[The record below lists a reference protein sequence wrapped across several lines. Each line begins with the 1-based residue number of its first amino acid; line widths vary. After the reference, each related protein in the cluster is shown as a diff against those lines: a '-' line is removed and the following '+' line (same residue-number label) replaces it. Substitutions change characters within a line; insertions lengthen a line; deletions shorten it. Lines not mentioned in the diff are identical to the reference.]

1 MRISDIMTRDV
12 QVARPEDTLRDAAE
26 TMARIDAG
34 SLPIC
39 DGRRLLGI
47 VTDRDI
53 VVRGLAKGLG
63 ADSGVTQVMT
73 EGVEYC
79 FEDDDLVEVSDKMAA
94 SQIRR
99 IPVVD
104 RDKNLVG
111 IVSLGDVAREARPAE
126 AGDVLEEVSQPGGNN
141 LQ

>member
-1 MRISDIMTRDV
+1 MKISDIMSRDV

-26 TMARIDAG
+26 TMARIDVG

-63 ADSGVTQVMT
+63 ADSSITQVMT

-79 FEDDDLVEVSDKMAA
+79 FDDDDLVEVSDKMAA

-126 AGDVLEEVSQPGGNN
+126 SGDVLEEVSQPGGN

>member
-34 SLPIC
+34 SLPVC

-63 ADSGVTQVMT
+63 ADSSITQVMT

-79 FEDDDLVEVSDKMAA
+79 FDDDDQEDEDEEGVHAA
-94 SQIRR
+94 
-99 IPVVD
+99 
-104 RDKNLVG
+104 
-111 IVSLGDVAREARPAE
+111 
-126 AGDVLEEVSQPGGNN
+126 PGPTCVR
-141 LQ
+141 

>member
-34 SLPIC
+34 SLPVC

-63 ADSGVTQVMT
+63 ADSSITQVMT

-79 FEDDDLVEVSDKMAA
+79 FDDDDLVEVSDKMAA

-104 RDKNLVG
+104 RDRNLVG

-126 AGDVLEEVSQPGGNN
+126 SGDVLEEVSQPGGNN

>member
-1 MRISDIMTRDV
+1 MRIADIMTRGV
-12 QVARPEDTLRDAAE
+12 TVARPETTLREAAQD
-26 TMARIDAG
+26 MARVDAG
-34 SLPIC
+34 SLPVC
-39 DGRRLLGI
+39 DGTRLLGM

-53 VVRGLAKGLG
+53 VVRGLARGLT
-63 ADSGVTQVMT
+63 AETSVTQVMT

-104 RDKNLVG
+104 SDRNLVG
-111 IVSLGDVAREARPAE
+111 IVSLGDVAREARPAD
-126 AGDVLEEVSQPGGNN
+126 AGDVLEEISQPGGAV
-141 LQ
+141 Q

>member
-1 MRISDIMTRDV
+1 MKISDIMSRDV

-26 TMARIDAG
+26 TMARIDVG
-34 SLPIC
+34 SLPVC

-63 ADSGVTQVMT
+63 PDSTVPQVMT

>member
-1 MRISDIMTRDV
+1 MKISDIMSRDV

-34 SLPIC
+34 SLPVC

-63 ADSGVTQVMT
+63 PDSSVTQVMT
-73 EGVEYC
+73 QGVEYC
-79 FEDDDLVEVSDKMAA
+79 FEDDDLTEVADKMAA

-126 AGDVLEEVSQPGGNN
+126 SGDVLEEVSQPGGNT

>member
-1 MRISDIMTRDV
+1 MKISDIMSRDV

-26 TMARIDAG
+26 TMARIDVG
-34 SLPIC
+34 SLPVC
-39 DGRRLLGI
+39 DGRRLQGI

-63 ADSGVTQVMT
+63 PDSGVTQVMT

-126 AGDVLEEVSQPGGNN
+126 SGDVLEEVSQPGGNN

>member
-1 MRISDIMTRDV
+1 MKISEIMSRDV

-26 TMARIDAG
+26 TMARIDVG
-34 SLPIC
+34 SLPVC

-104 RDKNLVG
+104 RDRNLVG

-126 AGDVLEEVSQPGGNN
+126 SGDVLEEVSQPGGN

>member
-1 MRISDIMTRDV
+1 MTISDIMTRDV
-12 QVARPEDTLRDAAE
+12 QVVRAETSIREAAE

-34 SLPIC
+34 ALPVC
-39 DGRRLLGI
+39 DGDSLLGM

-53 VVRGLAKGLG
+53 VVRGLAKGLS
-63 ADSGVTQVMT
+63 ATDTVSQVMT

-79 FEDDDLVEVSDKMAA
+79 FDDDDLTEVQDKMAA

-104 RDKNLVG
+104 RSKKLVG
-111 IVSLGDVAREARPAE
+111 ILSLGDVAREGKSAE
-126 AGDVLEEVSQPGGNN
+126 AGDVLEEVSQPGH
-141 LQ
+141 QVQ

>member
-1 MRISDIMTRDV
+1 MRIADIMSRDV
-12 QVARPEDTLRDAAE
+12 TVARPDTTIRDAAE
-26 TMARIDAG
+26 TMARIDSGA
-34 SLPIC
+34 LPVC
-39 DGRRLLGI
+39 DGRRLLGML
-47 VTDRDI
+47 TDRDI

-63 ADSGVTQVMT
+63 ADSSVSQVMT

-79 FEDDDLVEVSDKMAA
+79 FEDDDLVEVGDKMAA

-99 IPVVD
+99 IPVLD
-104 RDKNLVG
+104 RDHNLVG
-111 IVSLGDVAREARPAE
+111 IVSLGDLAREARPHE

>member
-1 MRISDIMTRDV
+1 MKISAIMSRDV

-26 TMARIDAG
+26 TMARIDVG
-34 SLPIC
+34 SLPVC

-63 ADSGVTQVMT
+63 ADSSITQVMT

-79 FEDDDLVEVSDKMAA
+79 FDDDDLVEVSDKMAA

>member
-1 MRISDIMTRDV
+1 MRISDIMSGDV
-12 QVARPEDTLRDAAE
+12 QVVRAEATLRDAAE
-26 TMARIDAG
+26 TMARIDVGA
-34 SLPIC
+34 LPVC
-39 DGRRLLGI
+39 DGRTLLGM

-63 ADSGVTQVMT
+63 ADSTISQVMT

-79 FEDDDLVEVSDKMAA
+79 FEDDDLTEVSDKMAA

-126 AGDVLEEVSQPGGNN
+126 AGDVLEEVSQPGGHAV
-141 LQ
+141 Q

>member
-34 SLPIC
+34 SLPVC

-63 ADSGVTQVMT
+63 ADSSITQVMT

-79 FEDDDLVEVSDKMAA
+79 FDDDDLVEVSDKMAS

-111 IVSLGDVAREARPAE
+111 IVSLGDVSREARPAE

>member
-1 MRISDIMTRDV
+1 MTISDIMTRDV
-12 QVARPEDTLRDAAE
+12 QVVRAETTIREAAE
-26 TMARIDAG
+26 KMASNDVGA
-34 SLPIC
+34 LPVC
-39 DGRRLLGI
+39 DGDRLLGM

-53 VVRGLAKGLG
+53 VVRGLAKGL
-63 ADSGVTQVMT
+63 SGSDTVSRVMT

-79 FEDDDLVEVSDKMAA
+79 FDDDELTDVEDKMAT

-99 IPVVD
+99 IAVVD
-104 RDKNLVG
+104 RDKKLVG
-111 IVSLGDVAREARPAE
+111 ILSLGDVSRQARPAE

>member
-1 MRISDIMTRDV
+1 MTISDIMTRDV
-12 QVARPEDTLRDAAE
+12 QVVRAETPIREAAE

-34 SLPIC
+34 ALPVC
-39 DGRRLLGI
+39 DGDNLLGM

-53 VVRGLAKGLG
+53 VVRGIAKGL
-63 ADSGVTQVMT
+63 SGSDTVSQVMT

-79 FEDDDLVEVSDKMAA
+79 FDDDELTEVQDKMAA

-104 RDKNLVG
+104 RNKKLVG
-111 IVSLGDVAREARPAE
+111 ILSLGDVAREAKPAE
-126 AGDVLEEVSQPGGNN
+126 AGDVLEEVSQPAGHAV
-141 LQ
+141 Q

>member
-1 MRISDIMTRDV
+1 MTISDIMSRDV
-12 QVARPEDTLRDAAE
+12 KVAAPDATLRDAAE

-34 SLPIC
+34 SLPVC
-39 DGRRLLGI
+39 DGRKLLGI

-63 ADSGVTQVMT
+63 PDSTVAQVMT

-79 FEDDDLVEVSDKMAA
+79 FEDDDLTEVSDKMAA

-126 AGDVLEEVSQPGGNN
+126 SGDVLEEVSQPNGG

>member
-1 MRISDIMTRDV
+1 MKISDMMTRDV
-12 QVARPEDTLRDAAE
+12 EVVRPEATLREAAE
-26 TMARIDAG
+26 LMARIDVG
-34 SLPIC
+34 SLPVC
-39 DGRRLLGI
+39 DGKRLHGI

-53 VVRGLAKGLG
+53 IVRGIAKGL
-63 ADSGVTQVMT
+63 AVDTGVTQVMT

-79 FEDDDLVEVSDKMAA
+79 FEDDDLTEVCDKMAT

-111 IVSLGDVAREARPAE
+111 IVSLGDLARQSPPAK
-126 AGDVLEEVSQPGGNN
+126 AGDVLEEVSQPAGHAV
-141 LQ
+141 Q

>member
-1 MRISDIMTRDV
+1 MKISDIMSRDV

-26 TMARIDAG
+26 TMARIDVG
-34 SLPIC
+34 SLPVC

-63 ADSGVTQVMT
+63 PDSGVTQVMT

-104 RDKNLVG
+104 RDRNLVG

-126 AGDVLEEVSQPGGNN
+126 SGDVLEEVSQPGGN

>member
-1 MRISDIMTRDV
+1 MKISDIMSRDV

-26 TMARIDAG
+26 TMARIDVG

-63 ADSGVTQVMT
+63 PDSGVTQVMT

-104 RDKNLVG
+104 REKNLVG

-126 AGDVLEEVSQPGGNN
+126 AGDVLEEVSQPGGN

>member
-34 SLPIC
+34 SLPVC

-63 ADSGVTQVMT
+63 ADSSITQVMT

-104 RDKNLVG
+104 RDRNLVG

-126 AGDVLEEVSQPGGNN
+126 SGDVLEEVSQPGGNN

>member
-1 MRISDIMTRDV
+1 MKISDIMSRDV

-34 SLPIC
+34 SLPVC

-126 AGDVLEEVSQPGGNN
+126 SGDVLEEVSQPGGN

>member
-1 MRISDIMTRDV
+1 MTISDIMTRDV
-12 QVARPEDTLRDAAE
+12 QVVRAETTIREAAE
-26 TMARIDAG
+26 KMASNDVGA
-34 SLPIC
+34 LPVC
-39 DGRRLLGI
+39 DGDKLLGM

-53 VVRGLAKGLG
+53 VVRGLAKGL
-63 ADSGVTQVMT
+63 SGSDTVSRVMT

-79 FEDDDLVEVSDKMAA
+79 FDDDELTDVEDKMAT

-99 IPVVD
+99 IAVVD
-104 RDKNLVG
+104 RDKKLVG
-111 IVSLGDVAREARPAE
+111 ILSLGDVSREARPAE

>member
-1 MRISDIMTRDV
+1 MKISDIMSRDV

-26 TMARIDAG
+26 TMARIDVG
-34 SLPIC
+34 SLPVC
-39 DGRRLLGI
+39 DGRRLQGI

-63 ADSGVTQVMT
+63 PDSGVTQVMT

-79 FEDDDLVEVSDKMAA
+79 FDDDDLVEVSDKMAA